1 MVRQDFDGNSDW
13 EDCAPGTITGLMKR
27 LKAERRRKSVV
38 RFGPPVVLTVML
50 VLVAWNFGGVAS
62 SPSLQGPVREFDFG
76 GVTCSEVQDSI
87 LQFAMGELEPV
98 KQDAFAVH
106 FQHCPV
112 CRTKLEAMQNSGTPV
127 AVSSSVEKTAD
138 DGEPLVVLFA
148 LRTDG

>member
-62 SPSLQGPVREFDFG
+62 SPSLQNPVGEFDFG
-76 GVTCSEVQDSI
+76 GVTCSEVQDSM
-87 LQFAMGELEPV
+87 LEFALGELEPV
-98 KQDAFAVH
+98 KQDAFTVH
-106 FQHCPV
+106 FQKCPA
-112 CRTKLEAMQNSGTPV
+112 CRTKLEAMQDSGTPV
-127 AVSSSVEKTAD
+127 AASSRVENPAD
-138 DGEPLVVLFA
+138 DGESLVVLFA
-148 LRTDG
+148 FGTDG